1 MKLIHTFITFQNATL
16 GMGAISITSQREAVI
31 DFSLGILSTGVNILV
46 TQPEEKFNIFQFLQ
60 PFSLELWMAII
71 GSSVGVSVIYY
82 ILDFRKRERKFTI
95 RSTMWFSVGTL
106 LMKGSDFSPKATS
119 QRILTTGFL
128 FFVLITVST
137 YTANMAAFLT
147 KENLE
152 EPIDSFAQLA
162 ERDEIKILTVQDSA
176 TMNFLKTSP
185 EGSVYHTIWE
195 RIEKTNGLVTNATEA
210 RQMVERG
217 DHAFIFDS
225 SINSYSERKY
235 CETKSVSSPILLQ
248 EHGIAM
254 YPGAPFKSQ
263 LNIEMLKLKEQGFIL
278 ELRKK

>member
-1 MKLIHTFITFQNATL
+1 MLFQNATL
-16 GMGAISITSQREAVI
+16 GMGAISITSQREEAI

-71 GSSVGVSVIYY
+71 GSSVGVSIIYY
-82 ILDFRKRERKFTI
+82 ILDFRKRENRKFTI
-95 RSTMWFSVGTL
+95 KSTMWFSVGTL

-152 EPIDSFAQLA
+152 EPIDSFQQLA
-162 ERDEIKILTVQDSA
+162 ERDDVKILTVADSA

-185 EGSVYHTIWE
+185 EGTVYHTIWE
-195 RIEKTNGLVTNATEA
+195 RIEKGDGLVTNATVG
-210 RQMVERG
+210 RYLVEKG

-225 SINSYSERKY
+225 MINSYSERKY

-254 YPGAPFKSQ
+254 WPGAAFKSQ
-263 LNIEMLKLKEQGFIL
+263 LNIELLKLKEQGFIL
-278 ELRKK
+278 ELRKKWV

>member
-1 MKLIHTFITFQNATL
+1 
-16 GMGAISITSQREAVI
+16 MGAISITSAREEAI

-46 TQPEEKFNIFQFLQ
+46 TQPEEKLNIFQFLQ

-71 GSSVGVSVIYY
+71 GSSVGVSIIYY
-82 ILDFRKRERKFTI
+82 ILDFRKQERKFTVK
-95 RSTMWFSVGTL
+95 STMWFSIGTL

-147 KENLE
+147 KKNLE
-152 EPIDSFAQLA
+152 EPIDSFQQLA
-162 ERDEIKILTVQDSA
+162 EREEIKILTVDDSA
-176 TMNFLKTSP
+176 TMNYLKTSH
-185 EGSVYHTIWE
+185 EGTVYHTIWE
-195 RIEKTNGLVTNATEA
+195 RIEKGNGLVTNATEA
-210 RQMVERG
+210 RLRVARG
-217 DHAFIFDS
+217 NHAFIFDS

-235 CETKSVSSPILLQ
+235 CKTKSVSSPILLQ

-263 LNIEMLKLKEQGFIL
+263 LDIELLKLKEEGFIY

>member
-1 MKLIHTFITFQNATL
+1 M
-16 GMGAISITSQREAVI
+16 I

-82 ILDFRKRERKFTI
+82 ILDFRKRERKFTV

-162 ERDEIKILTVQDSA
+162 NREEIKILTVQDSA

-185 EGSVYHTIWE
+185 EGTVYHTIWE
-195 RIEKTNGLVTNATEA
+195 RIEKGNGLVTNATEA
-210 RQMVERG
+210 RQRVERG

-235 CETKSVSSPILLQ
+235 CDTKSVSSPILLQ

-263 LNIEMLKLKEQGFIL
+263 LNIELLKLKEEGFIL
-278 ELRKK
+278 EIRKK